1 MRKTSVTIVTR
12 GLGVARRWTA
22 CSAIA
27 EARRLEVLVEVGFE
41 SEGFVTFA
49 AVVRFGGRVRLH
61 VSAQVGAIGK
71 RLTAMGTAV
80 GFLARVRSHV
90 TLQ

>member
-1 MRKTSVTIVTR
+1 MRKTSVAIVAR
-12 GLGVARRWTA
+12 GLGVARRRTA

-41 SEGFVTFA
+41 GEGFVTFA
-49 AVVRFGGRVRLH
+49 AVVRFGGRMRLH
-61 VSAQVGAIGK
+61 MSAQVGAIGK
-71 RLTAMGTAV
+71 GLAAMGATV